1 MTSHVEHNFEI
12 SERERVVLERIKN
25 NPDLH
30 HNALLKQIVP
40 EFMAKTTFEKTRDS
54 LLEKEII
61 FVKTSGNMKFYVFTE
76 NYEEKLQYRI
86 EHNTN
91 NSYHD
96 LKLKIKKLNS
106 NYTHNDIDGKIM
118 LANFLLVNL
127 IRADN
132 GFTVLDSVKNPK
144 KTLYRDEHLTI
155 QQLIHQVFTIIRNDK
170 DFGIVFPIVV
180 SNVGFFMPQDSLN
193 EKNFI

>member
-1 MTSHVEHNFEI
+1 MISQIEHNFEI

-61 FVKTSGNMKFYVFTE
+61 FVKTSGNMKFYVSTE

-96 LKLKIKKLNS
+96 LKLKIKKLNT
-106 NYTHNDIDGKIM
+106 NYTHNDINGKII

-132 GFTVLDSVKNPK
+132 GFTILDSVKNPK

-155 QQLIHQVFTIIRNDK
+155 QQLIHQVFTIIRDDK
-170 DFGIVFPIVV
+170 DFGIVFPIIV
-180 SNVGFFMPQDSLN
+180 SNMEFFMPRDSLD
-193 EKNFI
+193 E

>member
-1 MTSHVEHNFEI
+1 MTNQVEHNFEI

-61 FVKTSGNMKFYVFTE
+61 FVKTSGNMKFYVSTE
-76 NYEEKLQYRI
+76 NYGEKIQYRL
-86 EHNTN
+86 EYNTN

-96 LKLKIKKLNS
+96 LKLKIKKLNT
-106 NYTHNDIDGKIM
+106 NYSHKDVDGKIM
-118 LANFLLVNL
+118 LAHSLLINL
-127 IRADN
+127 IRVDN
-132 GFTVLDSVKNPK
+132 GFTILDSVKNPK

-155 QQLIHQVFTIIRNDK
+155 QQLIHQVFTIIQNDK
-170 DFGIVFPIVV
+170 DFGIVFPIIV
-180 SNVGFFMPQDSLN
+180 SNVGLLMPQNSLD
-193 EKNFI
+193 E